1 MKKVITT
8 LLFLM
13 GIVGTTSATD
23 YDLYVAGTRVTSSN
37 AKNIMAGVSYDATNK
52 VLTLNNAT
60 ITSSSERTAG
70 IWNSGIDGLTIK
82 VIGNCYVTTANA
94 HAMAMAC
101 STTIL
106 GEDFPTLSVKSSDND
121 KAGWCGIW
129 MMNGKTLTIQNIWLY
144 VTAYD
149 YGLYGANNSN
159 SSENAKL
166 ELKRCT
172 VSAQLTNS
180 NASRSAV
187 SNWKSIDT
195 WGVSIDWNGN
205 KFDSNKNTITDGS
218 GKNVTN
224 LWMVGRLTIGRYI
237 INPYYDI
244 TLTKSNASAGISSG
258 TIKWYSST
266 KELQLDGV
274 SLTVIN
280 GAYPIAFYGYSGS
293 SEPINIWVSGTNLI
307 QVSKD
312 LYAIWSY
319 KNDLKIDGQS
329 YTSSSLQ
336 ITNSSSAYAAINC
349 GGAKL
354 DIGTVYLNITSGTN
368 CLRGN
373 GSTELTIGTTS
384 GSNPGSKLS
393 LLATSPSA
401 ISGFKSCTMNNSSTS
416 NGTYFNTS
424 KKAFTN
430 IGGSLA
436 QKVTI
441 EQVSTNYDC
450 YIFGNRLNNV
460 NCNNFACEGVE
471 SGTIKWDNS
480 TKTLTMTDVLLD
492 NKNVTSQAAI
502 RPSST
507 AGSSVTVSISGDN
520 VIRGGHSSFYPTSD
534 LTIKGKGN
542 LTCDNTGEWGA
553 ILQGGNGTITIDVDG
568 KVYFKGKYGYN
579 TNGGSNSTNKLVLKN
594 NNKSDYTFE
603 GSTAAIDKLYGGLTL
618 TELDFYSDVSYGG
631 APGCYFDTEDHRAEQ
646 NGGATAKKV
655 NFIKPSKKYNINV
668 GGTRVTNCNAS
679 GIGSKYISSGTT
691 SVTYNSSSDKL
702 ILNNA
707 KISIPENTK
716 THAIYTYSDTYCTVE
731 LIGKNELSNNN
742 SNYTDIYFVNG
753 GTITGGELVTKGTS
767 RSDLY
772 AVEGEMTIE
781 NSKITCAHSIWGE
794 KKTATLTIDN
804 STVEANYYIG
814 GFGNL
819 YTANTYLIEPKNGKY
834 DSSASTPYVVDAKG
848 TRAAHVLYGP
858 QELLGIENMEADT
871 ADGNAEMKH
880 IYDTNGSEQGEL
892 KRGVNIIRMS
902 DGTVRKVIKK

>member
-23 YDLYVAGTRVTSSN
+23 YDLYVAGKQVTSSN

-60 ITSSSERTAG
+60 ITSPSKQTAG

-82 VIGNCYVTTANA
+82 VIGNCYVTTDNA
-94 HAMAMAC
+94 HAIAMAC

-106 GEDFPTLSVKSSDND
+106 GEDFPTLRINSKDND

-129 MMNGKTLTIQNIWLY
+129 MMNGKTLTIKNIWLY
-144 VTAYD
+144 VSGYN
-149 YGLYGANNSN
+149 YSLYGANSLG
-159 SSENAKL
+159 NAKL
-166 ELKRCT
+166 QLMQCT
-172 VSAQLTNS
+172 VQAKLTNS
-180 NASRSAV
+180 SATGSAV
-187 SNWKSIDT
+187 SNWKAIDT
-195 WGVSIDWNGN
+195 WGVSINWNGN
-205 KFDSNKNTITDGS
+205 KFDSANYKIVDSS
-218 GKNVTN
+218 GKNVKEA
-224 LWMVGRLTIGRYI
+224 WMVGRLTVGRYI
-237 INPYYDI
+237 MDPRDNYN
-244 TLTKSNASAGISSG
+244 LTKSNASTGISSG
-258 TIKWYSST
+258 TIKWVASSQ
-266 KELQLDGV
+266 ELRLDGV
-274 SLTVIN
+274 NMIDKD
-280 GAYPIAFYGYSGS
+280 GAYPIAFYGYSDSSAPFRIWLDGS
-293 SEPINIWVSGTNLI
+293 NLISVSNNAYCIWSRNNSLVIDGPSRLSSKLTLINSGT
-307 QVSKD
+307 
-312 LYAIWSY
+312 
-319 KNDLKIDGQS
+319 
-329 YTSSSLQ
+329 
-336 ITNSSSAYAAINC
+336 YAAINC
-349 GGAKL
+349 GSSKL
-354 DIGTVYLNITSGTN
+354 EIGTVSMDITSKGN
-368 CLRGN
+368 CIEGS

-384 GSNPGSKLS
+384 GTNPGATLTLLS
-393 LLATSPSA
+393 QSGSA
-401 ISGFKSCTMNNSSTS
+401 ISYFKSCTMNNTSTS
-416 NGTYFNTS
+416 NATYFNTS
-424 KKAFTN
+424 KKGFTN
-430 IGGSLA
+430 IGASMA
-436 QKVTI
+436 QLVKADQPS
-441 EQVSTNYDC
+441 EKYDC
-450 YIFGNRLNNV
+450 YIFGNQLNNV
-460 NCNNFACEGVE
+460 NCKTFACEGVE

-492 NKNVTSQAAI
+492 NKNVTYQAAI

-507 AGSSVTVSISGDN
+507 AGSSATVNISGDN
-520 VIRGGHSSFYPTSD
+520 VIRGGHSSFYPASD
-534 LTIKGKGN
+534 LTIIGKGN

-553 ILQGGNGTITIDVDG
+553 ILHGGNGTVTIDVDG

-618 TELDFYSDVSYGG
+618 TELDFYSNSSYGG

-646 NGGATAKKV
+646 NGGTTAKKV
-655 NFIKPSKKYNINV
+655 NFFKPSQKYNINV

-707 KISIPENTK
+707 KISVPENTK

-772 AVEGEMTIE
+772 AVEGEMTIK

-804 STVEANYYIG
+804 STVEANNYIG

-848 TRAAHVLYGP
+848 NRAAHVLYGP
-858 QELLGIENMEADT
+858 QELLGIENLEADT
-871 ADGNAEMKH
+871 ADGKAEVKH